1 MSENKLSESTLRKI
15 KKNVEYLN
23 AIRPLKTSQYRANA
37 DAIIQQYA
45 NREITNFKTALKF
58 VLKLSSKRP
67 EIASKKFDIYVNANK
82 PQPVKRSFLD
92 AGIKDDEPVSNV
104 AKKKISVRST
114 PAPKPTMKQIKNM
127 VPKKRYEFFV
137 RTNVRTT
144 TTYER
149 TNKNRK
155 TKLMHTY
162 YHKVPNAEYVNKTIM
177 ATSEDDAKKQF
188 EDEIDTSVVST
199 GFYKA
204 NKAVDG
210 VDFSQVKR
218 KDSFTP
224 TSGGSMLMKSACNR
238 QNCCPIQNRATKN

>member
-23 AIRPLKTSQYRANA
+23 AIRPVKTSQYRANA

-155 TKLMHTY
+155 TK
-162 YHKVPNAEYVNKTIM
+162 
-177 ATSEDDAKKQF
+177 
-188 EDEIDTSVVST
+188 
-199 GFYKA
+199 
-204 NKAVDG
+204 
-210 VDFSQVKR
+210 
-218 KDSFTP
+218 
-224 TSGGSMLMKSACNR
+224 
-238 QNCCPIQNRATKN
+238 